1 MHTMGVSGS
10 HELLV
15 QELTDTVRSI
25 KSRLGRLETET
36 ASLRK
41 SVINNNVAH
50 NEHSRLISG
59 IEEHIFNVKLL
70 EEGRSMS
77 VRHHKKNK
85 HHTQS
90 LILK

>member
-1 MHTMGVSGS
+1 MGVSTS

-15 QELTDTVRSI
+15 EQLTETVRSI
-25 KSRLGRLETET
+25 KHRLGVLENES
-36 ASLRK
+36 AALRK

-50 NEHSRLISG
+50 NEHSRIISR

-70 EEGRSMS
+70 EEGRSRS
-77 VRHHKKNK
+77 VRHHKTNK